1 MRNKLVFEGK
11 EKAYKWGK
19 YNIGRGTHYNWK
31 KYNTNTR
38 NKYNWKEYAIN
49 EVGAKEYFWNE
60 YKTSYQTGYYTFA
73 EIPHNGNQ
81 VKGYRWNKYAKTGQ
95 VTKVK
100 YVWNKYKTYWV
111 GYDYSKTFPEDND
124 NPYQFALTDYEIDY
138 PLVLDKPNLM
148 RAQSSSYAATIPLN
162 DMNKLILGSTSY
174 SYGSNPSEWH
184 LTISGYTEEHVSLNT
199 SIGYIYHDNSTP
211 TLQKTVIVSKE
222 DLSNGQYHPDKFDFY
237 INVTEKLVLF
247 VKGEYLEDGELK
259 TFYTEIT
266 KPFGKYYLLP
276 NDYTITPLTI
286 YCNSTKGLE
295 SWAKMTL
302 TTKTAK
308 IGYVPIGETNIP
320 ITNPAEIGYFNGG
333 QLIGIKLYD
342 KITIPSTINEWTD
355 RSKDGVYFF
364 SKLTLLSAD
373 LSQVAYVDFSEIE
386 EVVYSD
392 TSDAYSNNVFIREDI
407 TNADGTTT
415 STIGYYIRQGTTT
428 VMEDTWDKDSDPTEI
443 FFSWDSNA
451 NYPAD
456 GTIDGD
462 YKWTKTAIGW
472 LTRYYTAE
480 LIDEL
485 EFKPQLSND
494 IPTETSPLVL
504 RWDTPDKINQLQYY
518 FYGYDIK
525 GQVNW
530 ESTHTIYATDM
541 TSAIVQELA
550 TKKAYFQMLSQN
562 RFLSGMGTSMYQ
574 FTEFSTY
581 SNGKFT
587 NVIKRTVNNV
597 APTTDADKY
606 YGEYLGAQAQND
618 EYLQIYGATGKFKS
632 DLIGQVVSVNRS
644 AYPDNGIQNNK
655 WYEFV
660 KEEDS
665 TVKKRGDYI
674 QNITSYEINGYPE
687 DGIKDGKWYVYQD
700 YDIERYQGS
709 YIETVSSG
717 SATAY
722 PQNGYSAPYWYVYDG
737 SAEDTYKGSF
747 VDYVINTSYSAFPQ
761 EGTQDDYWYSYI
773 GETANDI
780 YTITETELAGGVDY
794 THDINNASDF
804 VIGTAASAQI
814 KFSIKEDVRS
824 AQKYEG
830 LTARWYNQQGSSSE
844 WKQMGRFI
852 ITDVNAQDQMTS
864 TLLGYDFI
872 SKFDIYVDD
881 WLDGLTFPMTIG
893 NFYKGLCEKVGVDYK
908 TLTFINSGYYFED
921 NFTSNNITARQLLQY
936 IAQCASA
943 YATVDENGVA
953 DLRQYLSKDV
963 SLDKTKYT
971 KLNYAYY
978 TITPIGKLTV
988 QMSNNDLGVSAGT
1001 GDNIYKITNNPIFYF
1016 ESEEQAL
1023 QPVQNVFNIIKQVVY
1038 TPCDI
1043 DLLEDYGI
1051 DCGDIITVDGMTAYI
1066 MSKTISASGVK
1077 LKCMGNKV
1085 REVTGEE
1092 TNSSI
1097 NALRGKSNELVR
1109 TIEETQ
1115 SKLVDTANKL
1125 ESKITQTAS
1134 SLETKITDGDNGLQS
1149 QITQT
1154 ASELTSKITDTKSE
1168 LETEITQKTD
1178 SISATVTSQGE
1189 LIAQLR
1195 LDVDGI
1201 NLTGYVTFN
1210 DLKNSGS
1217 TIINGD
1223 NITTGTINADR
1234 INMTGAIS
1242 WGDLSSSCQ
1251 STIEGMSGGGAS
1263 VPSYIKS
1270 TYIDSTMIMSPT
1282 IYGGIITAGTDDD
1295 GYLQMAATGMQYY
1308 ASGGS
1313 ILCDIGYQANA
1324 KNLPYIL
1331 LGQGKDSVGTGR
1343 GMIKKYTNG
1352 LWIGDNEG
1360 VLGSTPTGTGIFIN
1374 FNTNKVYKYISGTA
1388 TAL

>member
-81 VKGYRWNKYAKTGQ
+81 VTGYRWDKYAKIPGETTYSWTKSVKQYKWKKYAAIVESKTTTGNFNNPKYYPCRNCSSKEETVLGAPYNMTLKTNNGYEYDSEYSGGAGYYCAFNSDVKDENPYLSYDNHGIQ
-95 VTKVK
+95 LGKISGATAGIYSSPSIKWKYDLSTTDPDVDSDGNVIIPSTAVTKTTQLTSSQMKTIIGTDNIVTPTYGLLLILANIPTTAKIRHIYFEDDAFSSWGGNFDRVK
-100 YVWNKYKTYWV
+100 KYYKVDYVYGGAIGLNITYYGKQSTSLSSRGFNISLVGVVKGAIETNIVYKPAGYMADVYSTDASAYPQNGASSDGEYWYV
-111 GYDYSKTFPEDND
+111 ADGMS
-124 NPYQFALTDYEIDY
+124 DYEHGYLTTVTSTNRGTY
-138 PLVLDKPNLM
+138 PD
-148 RAQSSSYAATIPLN
+148 
-162 DMNKLILGSTSY
+162 
-174 SYGSNPSEWH
+174 
-184 LTISGYTEEHVSLNT
+184 
-199 SIGYIYHDNSTP
+199 
-211 TLQKTVIVSKE
+211 
-222 DLSNGQYHPDKFDFY
+222 
-237 INVTEKLVLF
+237 
-247 VKGEYLEDGELK
+247 DGELNNAY
-259 TFYTEIT
+259 YTYQ
-266 KPFGKYYLLP
+266 G
-276 NDYTITPLTI
+276 
-286 YCNSTKGLE
+286 ST
-295 SWAKMTL
+295 
-302 TTKTAK
+302 TA
-308 IGYVPIGETNIP
+308 
-320 ITNPAEIGYFNGG
+320 
-333 QLIGIKLYD
+333 
-342 KITIPSTINEWTD
+342 
-355 RSKDGVYFF
+355 
-364 SKLTLLSAD
+364 
-373 LSQVAYVDFSEIE
+373 
-386 EVVYSD
+386 
-392 TSDAYSNNVFIREDI
+392 
-407 TNADGTTT
+407 
-415 STIGYYIRQGTTT
+415 
-428 VMEDTWDKDSDPTEI
+428 EDTWDTLPEEV
-443 FFSWDSNA
+443 FFSWDTNT
-451 NYPAD
+451 YPAD

-462 YKWTKTAIGW
+462 YKWTKITRGPF
-472 LTRYYTAE
+472 TRYCSAE
-480 LIDEL
+480 IIDEL
-485 EFKPQLSND
+485 EFKSQSSES
-494 IPTETSPLVL
+494 TEQYPLVL
-504 RWDTPDKINQLQYY
+504 RWDTPDKVDQVTFG
-518 FYGYDIK
+518 FYGYDIR
-525 GQVNW
+525 GQANW
-530 ESTHTIYATDM
+530 TRTHQYYATDM
-541 TSAIVQELA
+541 TSAIVKELA
-550 TKKAYFQMLSQN
+550 TKKAYFQMLPSN
-562 RFLSGMGTSMYQ
+562 EVLSGVASPMYQ

-587 NVIKRTVNNV
+587 NVIKRMSNNV
-597 APTTDADKY
+597 APSTDADKY
-606 YGEYLGAQAQND
+606 YGEYLGAQTQND
-618 EYLQIYGATGKFKS
+618 NYLQIYGATGKFKS
-632 DLIGQVVSVNRS
+632 DLIGQVTSTNRS
-644 AYPDNGIQNNK
+644 AYPDNGIQNDK

-660 KEEDS
+660 KEEDT
-665 TVKKRGDYI
+665 TVQQRGDYI
-674 QNITSYEINGYPE
+674 QNVTSYEINGYPE
-687 DGIKDGKWYVYQD
+687 DGVKNGKWYVYQD

-717 SATAY
+717 SATTY

-747 VDYVINTSYSAFPQ
+747 VDYVINTNYSAFPQ

-830 LTARWYNQQGSSSE
+830 LTARWYNQQGSSNE

-852 ITDVNAQDQMTS
+852 ITDVNAQDAMTS

-881 WLDGLTFPMTIG
+881 WLDGLAFPMTIG

-908 TLTFINSGYYFED
+908 TLSFVNSGYSFED

-936 IAQCASA
+936 IAQCAGA

-1097 NALRGKSNELVR
+1097 NALRGKTNELVR

-1115 SKLVDTANKL
+1115 SKLTDTANKL

-1134 SLETKITDGDNGLQS
+1134 ELETKITDGDNGLQS

-1195 LDVDGI
+1195 IDVDGI

-1217 TIINGD
+1217 TVINGD

-1234 INMTGAIS
+1234 INMTGAIN

-1251 STIEGMSGGGAS
+1251 STIEGMSSGSS

-1270 TYIDSTMIMSPT
+1270 TYIDSTTIMSPT
-1282 IYGGIITAGTDDD
+1282 IYGGTITAGTDND

-1308 ASGGS
+1308 AAGGS
-1313 ILCDIGYQANA
+1313 ILCDIGYQENA

-1331 LGQGKDSVGTGR
+1331 LGQGKDSSGTGR
-1343 GMIKKYTNG
+1343 GMIKKYVTG

-1360 VLGSTPTGTGIFIN
+1360 IYGSSPTGTGIFIN
-1374 FNTNKVYKYISGTA
+1374 FNTNQVYKYINGSA
-1388 TAL
+1388 SLL

>member
-60 YKTSYQTGYYTFA
+60 YKTSYQVGYYTFA

-81 VKGYRWNKYAKTGQ
+81 VTGYEWDKYAKIPGETTYSWTKSVKQYKWKKYAAIIESKTTTANFNNPRYYPCRNCNSKEETILGAPYNMTLKKNSGGDFDHNGAGYYCAFGSDVTDEDPSSYFFTHGIQ
-95 VTKVK
+95 LGRIQGFTVDSSSLPSITWKYDLSTTDPDVDSDGNVIIPSTAVTKTTQLTSSQMGEIFG
-100 YVWNKYKTYWV
+100 NGN
-111 GYDYSKTFPEDND
+111 GYPAFG
-124 NPYQFALTDYEIDY
+124 L
-138 PLVLDKPNLM
+138 L
-148 RAQSSSYAATIPLN
+148 
-162 DMNKLILGSTSY
+162 LILADIPGTDKIRHIYFEDDAFNSWGGVFSRVKKY
-174 SYGSNPSEWH
+174 YKVDYVNGGAIGLNIIYGGKVGRYMT
-184 LTISGYTEEHVSLNT
+184 LK
-199 SIGYIYHDNSTP
+199 IG
-211 TLQKTVIVSKE
+211 
-222 DLSNGQYHPDKFDFY
+222 
-237 INVTEKLVLF
+237 LVGV
-247 VKGEYLEDGELK
+247 VKG
-259 TFYTEIT
+259 
-266 KPFGKYYLLP
+266 
-276 NDYTITPLTI
+276 TI
-286 YCNSTKGLE
+286 
-295 SWAKMTL
+295 
-302 TTKTAK
+302 
-308 IGYVPIGETNIP
+308 ETNIVYKP
-320 ITNPAEIGYFNGG
+320 
-333 QLIGIKLYD
+333 
-342 KITIPSTINEWTD
+342 TD
-355 RSKDGVYFF
+355 YI
-364 SKLTLLSAD
+364 AD
-373 LSQVAYVDFSEIE
+373 
-386 EVVYSD
+386 VYSTD
-392 TSDAYSNNVFIREDI
+392 ASAYPQNGASSDGEYWYI
-407 TNADGTTT
+407 ADGMSDYEHGYQTTVT
-415 STIGYYIRQGTTT
+415 STNRGAYPDNGELNNAYYTYQGSTTA
-428 VMEDTWDKDSDPTEI
+428 EDTWETKPTDA
-443 FFSWDSNA
+443 FFSWDGNA

-462 YKWTKTAIGW
+462 YKWTKKTLGPY
-472 LTRYYTAE
+472 TKYYTAK

-485 EFKPQLSND
+485 EFKSQSLPSEDDEQ
-494 IPTETSPLVL
+494 LVL
-504 RWDTPDKINQLQYY
+504 RWDTPDKIKQTSFEFL
-518 FYGYDIK
+518 GEIVIK
-525 GQVNW
+525 GQYSWASAHQIN
-530 ESTHTIYATDM
+530 ATNM
-541 TSAIVQELA
+541 TSAIVKELA
-550 TKKAYFQMLSQN
+550 TKKAYFQMFPANVSASSYPI
-562 RFLSGMGTSMYQ
+562 FQ
-574 FTEFSTY
+574 FTESSTY

-587 NVIKRTVNNV
+587 NVIKRVVTSV
-597 APTTDADKY
+597 APDTDADKY
-606 YGEYLGAQAQND
+606 YGEYLGAQGQNTN
-618 EYLQIYGATGKFKS
+618 YLQISGAIGKFKS
-632 DLIGQVVSVNRS
+632 DLLGQVISTNRS
-644 AYPDNGIQNNK
+644 AYPDNGIQNDK

-665 TVKKRGDYI
+665 TVQQRGDYL
-674 QNITSYEINGYPE
+674 QDVTSYEINGYPE
-687 DGIKDGKWYVYQD
+687 DGVKNGKWYVYQD

-717 SATAY
+717 SATTY

-780 YTITETELAGGVDY
+780 YTITETELSGGVDY

-830 LTARWYNQQGSSSE
+830 LTVRWYNQQGSSSE

-852 ITDVNAQDQMTS
+852 IDNVTAKDKMTS
-864 TLLGYDFI
+864 SLLGYDFI

-893 NFYKGLCEKVGVDYK
+893 NFYKGLCEKVGVNYK
-908 TLTFINSGYYFED
+908 TLSFVNSNYSFED

-936 IAQCASA
+936 IAQCAGA
-943 YATVDENGVA
+943 YATVDVNGVA
-953 DLRQYLSKDV
+953 DLRQYLSKNV

-1097 NALRGKSNELVR
+1097 NALRGKTNELVR

-1210 DLKNSGS
+1210 DLKGSG
-1217 TIINGD
+1217 TTVINGD

-1251 STIEGMSGGGAS
+1251 NTIEGLSGGGAS

-1360 VLGSTPTGTGIFIN
+1360 VLGSTPAGTGIFIN

>member
-49 EVGAKEYFWNE
+49 EVGAKKYFWNE

-81 VKGYRWNKYAKTGQ
+81 VTGYRWDKYAKIPGKT
-95 VTKVK
+95 TYNWKVK
-100 YVWNKYKTYWV
+100 KRYYWWKKYNAEIDETIITGGSW
-111 GYDYSKTFPEDND
+111 SKG
-124 NPYQFALTDYEIDY
+124 ASSDY
-138 PLVLDKPNLM
+138 PLTALRNNDTNNQPDNTKWLKWFQLNTNYGMYWKFDWPRAMKIGELTINDNIVDTTNYNIVFYYDRESTDPLIGNTGYMINNNQYYFNYSVTGAQVKSMVNNGFYRYYCNTSGLNGDSGPDKSMYHIYFTESSFAFGTLKLNHTYYKIYSRMSDEYVSWYFVKKDNSDNVLELYLTGVTGGSINN
-148 RAQSSSYAATIPLN
+148 SG
-162 DMNKLILGSTSY
+162 GSTSY
-174 SYGSNPSEWH
+174 TYKKGSYVSDVQSQTSNTLYPQDG
-184 LTISGYTEEHVSLNT
+184 IQSGYWYVYQGLSDYGEYTTIT
-199 SIGYIYHDNSTP
+199 SSNRNAYPDDGEINNSYYIYQGST
-211 TLQKTVIVSKE
+211 
-222 DLSNGQYHPDKFDFY
+222 
-237 INVTEKLVLF
+237 
-247 VKGEYLEDGELK
+247 
-259 TFYTEIT
+259 
-266 KPFGKYYLLP
+266 
-276 NDYTITPLTI
+276 
-286 YCNSTKGLE
+286 
-295 SWAKMTL
+295 
-302 TTKTAK
+302 TA
-308 IGYVPIGETNIP
+308 
-320 ITNPAEIGYFNGG
+320 
-333 QLIGIKLYD
+333 
-342 KITIPSTINEWTD
+342 
-355 RSKDGVYFF
+355 
-364 SKLTLLSAD
+364 
-373 LSQVAYVDFSEIE
+373 
-386 EVVYSD
+386 
-392 TSDAYSNNVFIREDI
+392 
-407 TNADGTTT
+407 
-415 STIGYYIRQGTTT
+415 
-428 VMEDTWDKDSDPTEI
+428 EDTWKTTPTDA
-443 FFSWDSNA
+443 FFSWDENA

-462 YKWTKTAIGW
+462 YKWTKKTLGPY
-472 LTRYYTAE
+472 TKYYTAK

-485 EFKPQLSND
+485 EFKSQSLPNEYDEQ
-494 IPTETSPLVL
+494 LVL
-504 RWDTPDKINQLQYY
+504 RWDTPDKIKQTSFEFL
-518 FYGYDIK
+518 GEEIK
-525 GQVNW
+525 GYYTWRSAHQIN
-530 ESTHTIYATDM
+530 ATNM
-541 TSAIVQELA
+541 TSAIVKELA
-550 TKKAYFQMLSQN
+550 TKKAYFQMFPSN
-562 RFLSGMGTSMYQ
+562 VSGPNYPMFQ
-574 FTEFSTY
+574 FTESSTY

-587 NVIKRTVNNV
+587 NVIKRV
-597 APTTDADKY
+597 ATSIAPDTDADKY
-606 YGEYLGAQAQND
+606 YGEYLGAQGQNTN
-618 EYLQIYGATGKFKS
+618 YLQISGAIGKFKS
-632 DLIGQVVSVNRS
+632 DLLGQVISTNRS
-644 AYPDNGIQNNK
+644 AYPDNGIQNDK

-665 TVKKRGDYI
+665 TIQQRGDYI
-674 QNITSYEINGYPE
+674 QDVTSYEINGYPE
-687 DGIKDGKWYVYQD
+687 DGVKNGKWYVYQD

-747 VDYVINTSYSAFPQ
+747 VDYVINTNYSAFPQ
-761 EGTQDDYWYSYI
+761 EGTQNDYWYSYI
-773 GETANDI
+773 GETTNDI
-780 YTITETELAGGVDY
+780 YTITETELSGGVDY

-830 LTARWYNQQGSSSE
+830 LTVRWYNQQGSSSE

-852 ITDVNAQDQMTS
+852 IDKVTAKDKMTS

-893 NFYKGLCEKVGVDYK
+893 NFYKGLCEKVGIDYK
-908 TLTFINSGYYFED
+908 TLTFINSGYSFED

-936 IAQCASA
+936 IAQCAGA
-943 YATVDENGVA
+943 YATVDVNGVA

-1115 SKLVDTANKL
+1115 SKLVDTTNKL

-1134 SLETKITDGDNGLQS
+1134 ELETKITDGDSGLQS

-1154 ASELTSKITDTKSE
+1154 ASELNTKITDTKSE

-1217 TIINGD
+1217 TVINGD

-1251 STIEGMSGGGAS
+1251 STIAGMSSGGAS

-1270 TYIDSTMIMSPT
+1270 TYIDSTTIMSPT
-1282 IYGGIITAGTDDD
+1282 IYGGVITAGTDND

-1308 ASGGS
+1308 AAGGS
-1313 ILCDIGYQANA
+1313 ILCDIGYQENA

-1331 LGQGKDSVGTGR
+1331 LGQGKDSSGTGR
-1343 GMIKKYTNG
+1343 GMIKKYVTG

-1360 VLGSTPTGTGIFIN
+1360 IYGSSPTGTGIFIN
-1374 FNTNKVYKYISGTA
+1374 FNTNKVYKYINGSA
-1388 TAL
+1388 SLL

>member
-38 NKYNWKEYAIN
+38 SKYNWKEYAIN

-60 YKTSYQTGYYTFA
+60 YKISYQTGYYTFA
-73 EIPHNGNQ
+73 EIPHDGNQ
-81 VKGYRWNKYAKTGQ
+81 VTGYRWDKYAKTGQ
-95 VTKVK
+95 VAKVK
-100 YVWNKYKTYWV
+100 YVWNKYKTYFC
-111 GYDYSKTFPEDND
+111 GYDRLMPFSNADLTGDDRFQYTFV
-124 NPYQFALTDYEIDY
+124 DYEIDY
-138 PLVLDKPNLM
+138 PLVFDKPNLM
-148 RAQSSSYAATIPLN
+148 RAKSSSYAATIPLN
-162 DMNKLILGSTSY
+162 DMNYCRLIGSLLFLDDD
-174 SYGSNPSEWH
+174 NISEWH
-184 LTISGYTEEHVSLNT
+184 LTISGYTEEHVSLNGGLT
-199 SIGYIYHDNSTP
+199 VHDNSTP
-211 TLQKTVIVSKE
+211 TLQKTVIVSRE
-222 DLSNGQYHPDKFDFY
+222 DLAEGRYYPDKFDFY
-237 INVTEKLVLF
+237 INVPEKLVLF
-247 VKGEYLEDGELK
+247 ITGQYLDGTELK
-259 TFYTEIT
+259 NLVFELQMLS
-266 KPFGKYYLLP
+266 GKYYLLP
-276 NDYTITPLTI
+276 NDYTTTPLTI
-286 YCNSTKGLE
+286 YCNPLGYQSNRV
-295 SWAKMTL
+295 TL
-302 TTKTAK
+302 ITKTAK
-308 IGYVPIGETNIP
+308 IGYVPLGETNIP
-320 ITNPAEIGYFNGG
+320 ITNPAENSNFEYSDGQWIGV
-333 QLIGIKLYD
+333 KLYD
-342 KITIPSTINEWTD
+342 KVTTPYTTTINEWTD
-355 RSKDGVYFF
+355 RTKDGVYSF
-364 SKLTLLSAD
+364 SKLVLLD
-373 LSQVAYVDFSEIE
+373 TDFSQIAYVDFSEIE
-386 EVVYSD
+386 KVVYSD
-392 TSDAYSNNVFIREDI
+392 TADAYKENIFIREDV
-407 TNADGTTT
+407 TNADGTIT
-415 STIGYYIRQGTTT
+415 STIGYYVQQGTTT
-428 VMEDTWDKDSDPTEI
+428 VMEDTWDTFPEEV
-443 FFSWDSNA
+443 FFSWDTNA
-451 NYPAD
+451 DYPAD
-456 GTIDGD
+456 GTIEGN
-462 YKWTKTAIGW
+462 YKWTKTTIGPY
-472 LTRYYTAE
+472 TKYYTAE
-480 LIDEL
+480 IIDEL
-485 EFKPQLSND
+485 EFKSQS
-494 IPTETSPLVL
+494 ISTPTDEQLVL
-504 RWDTPDKINQLQYY
+504 RWDTSDKINQISSEFL
-518 FYGYDIK
+518 GEMIK
-525 GQVNW
+525 GYYSWASAHQ
-530 ESTHTIYATDM
+530 IDATDM
-541 TSAIVQELA
+541 TSAIVKELA
-550 TKKAYFQMLSQN
+550 TKKAYFQMFPANVSSSN
-562 RFLSGMGTSMYQ
+562 YPMYQ

-587 NVIKRTVNNV
+587 NVIKRTAVNV
-597 APTTDADKY
+597 APSTDADKY
-606 YGEYLGAQAQND
+606 YGEYLGAQTQND
-618 EYLQIYGATGKFKS
+618 NYLQIFGATGKFKS

-644 AYPDNGIQNNK
+644 AYPDNGLQNDK

-660 KEEDS
+660 KEEDG
-665 TVKKRGDYI
+665 TIQQRGDYI
-674 QNITSYEINGYPE
+674 QDVTSYEINGYPE
-687 DGIKDGKWYVYQD
+687 DGVKDGKWYVYQD

-717 SATAY
+717 SATTY

-773 GETANDI
+773 GETTNDI

-824 AQKYEG
+824 AQKYQG
-830 LTARWYNQQGSSSE
+830 LTARWYNQQGSSNE
-844 WKQMGRFI
+844 WKQMGRFV
-852 ITDVNAQDQMTS
+852 ITDVNAQDAMTS

-908 TLTFINSGYYFED
+908 TLSFVNSGYYFED

-936 IAQCASA
+936 IAQCAGA

-988 QMSNNDLGVSAGT
+988 QMSNNDLGVSAGE

-1097 NALRGKSNELVR
+1097 NALRGKTNELVR

-1154 ASELTSKITDTKSE
+1154 ASELNSKITDTKSE

-1217 TIINGD
+1217 TVINGD

-1263 VPSYIKS
+1263 VPSYIKN

-1331 LGQGKDSVGTGR
+1331 LGQGRDSVGTGR